1 MPAKIV
7 ILVRHAQS
15 EHHVNGMT
23 GGWTDTPLTRL
34 GHQQAT
40 RLAARLGE
48 ELAGVPVALYT
59 SDLLRAGQTAR
70 HLAAAF
76 GVEAVADQR
85 LREWNNGAEANI
97 TRAEGRARFPDA
109 YGRSIWGGDEPL
121 FPGSETGR
129 EFSARCGAFLDG
141 LPEDGPLPVIVTH
154 GGTILAMV
162 GWLGMPPESLG
173 RINFHADPTSISVL
187 VDSQF
192 RGVARLNDTAHLAG
206 TESQV
211 SVATLAQVYSGHG

>member
-1 MPAKIV
+1 
-7 ILVRHAQS
+7 LDRHAP
-15 EHHVNGMT
+15 
-23 GGWTDTPLTRL
+23 PLTRL

-40 RLAARLGE
+40 LLGARFRE
-48 ELAGVPVALYT
+48 ELAGVAVALYT
-59 SDLLRAGQTAR
+59 SDLLRAGETAR

-76 GVEAVADQR
+76 GVEAVADER

-129 EFSARCGAFLDG
+129 QFSARCGAFLDE
-141 LPEDGPLPVIVTH
+141 LPEKGPLPVIVTH
-154 GGTILAMV
+154 GGTILALV
-162 GWLGMPPESLG
+162 GHWLGLAPEALG
-173 RINFHADPTSISVL
+173 RLNFHADPTSITVL
-187 VDSQF
+187 VASQF
-192 RGVARLNDTAHLAG
+192 RGLARLNDTAHLTG

-211 SVATLAQVYSGHG
+211 SVAMLAEVYAGHG